1 MLKANADTI
10 YMYNRRVGGV
20 VINFMLF
27 KEQGRARGGYSHTLT
42 IRVCTTAQ
50 GMVFRPSSLEQGK

>member
-27 KEQGRARGGYSHTLT
+27 KEQGRARGGVLPYTD
-42 IRVCTTAQ
+42 CT
-50 GMVFRPSSLEQGK
+50 GMYHCPGYGFQAFEFRTG